1 MTTMSNAT
9 YGSALERS
17 KSVLLIL
24 LQVVVSCVAVFFVRF
39 QSMSVAGCGD
49 RCDYSLLTVTSNGI
63 LAISIVALLLSI
75 VIVIVRGQRGAP
87 SWWAP
92 LGATALVVASTVVA
106 VGLVQVATQ

>member
-17 KSVLLIL
+17 KSILLIL

-39 QSMSVAGCGD
+39 RSMSVAGCGD
-49 RCDYSLLTVTSNGI
+49 QCNYSLLTVASNGI
-63 LAISIVALLLSI
+63 LAVSIVALLISI
-75 VIVIVRGQRGAP
+75 VVVIARGQRGAP

-92 LGATALVVASTVVA
+92 LGAIALVVVSTVVA
-106 VGLVQVATQ
+106 VGLVQVATP